1 MRDTLRN
8 IEILEKLKSLQSD
21 LINEQY
27 DIKDFIVELGD
38 KRQYNSELRQEF
50 KQVTDDLLVITSL
63 IDTRE
68 EFLK

>member
-1 MRDTLRN
+1 MQDTLRN
-8 IEILEKLKSLQSD
+8 RDILEKLKSLQSD

-27 DIKDFIVELGD
+27 DIKDFIVELGN

-68 EFLK
+68 GF

>member
-1 MRDTLRN
+1 MKDTLRN
-8 IEILEKLKSLQSD
+8 REILEKLKSLQSD

-38 KRQYNSELRQEF
+38 KRQYNNELRQEF

-68 EFLK
+68 SF

>member
-1 MRDTLRN
+1 MQDTLRN
-8 IEILEKLKSLQSD
+8 RDILEKLKSLQSD

-68 EFLK
+68 EF

>member
-1 MRDTLRN
+1 MQDTLRN
-8 IEILEKLKSLQSD
+8 REILEKLKSLQSD

-68 EFLK
+68 SF

>member
-1 MRDTLRN
+1 MQDTLRN
-8 IEILEKLKSLQSD
+8 REILEKLKSLQSD

-38 KRQYNSELRQEF
+38 KRQYNNELRQEF

-63 IDTRE
+63 IETRE
-68 EFLK
+68 EF

>member
-1 MRDTLRN
+1 MQDTLRN
-8 IEILEKLKSLQSD
+8 REILEKLKSLQSD

-63 IDTRE
+63 IETRE
-68 EFLK
+68 EF

>member
-1 MRDTLRN
+1 MQDTLRN
-8 IEILEKLKSLQSD
+8 REILEKLKSLQSD

-68 EFLK
+68 GF

>member
-8 IEILEKLKSLQSD
+8 IEILEKLKSLQDD

-68 EFLK
+68 SF

>member
-1 MRDTLRN
+1 MKDTLRN
-8 IEILEKLKSLQSD
+8 REILEKLKSLQSD

-68 EFLK
+68 SF